1 MASSL
6 IKINKEI
13 VSSAVSSVTL
23 TGIDSTYNVYLLVIN
38 NMHPSVANSN
48 LGIRVTEGGTANTTS
63 NYDNA
68 AKFLR
73 SGSSFGN
80 SSNTNQDK
88 FGVGSYIGA
97 GDTGDRAVGVHY
109 IFNASNSSEYTFIT
123 HERVQTAESN
133 ELTGE
138 QGGGVFTVAS
148 AVDGVHIF
156 ISSGNMETGT
166 FTLYGLKK

>member
-1 MASSL
+1 MAGSLVKIDKKIASSD
-6 IKINKEI
+6 
-13 VSSAVSSVTL
+13 SSVTL
-23 TGIDSTYNVYLLVIN
+23 TGIDSTYDVYLLVIN
-38 NMHPSVANSN
+38 NMHPSVANAD

-63 NYDNA
+63 NYDGA
-68 AKFLR
+68 YRFFRTA
-73 SGSSFGN
+73 SSFGN
-80 SSNTNQDK
+80 TALPNEDK
-88 FGVGSYIGA
+88 FGTGSYIGA

-109 IFNASNSSEYTFIT
+109 IFNAPNSSEYTFIT

>member
-1 MASSL
+1 MAGSL
-6 IKINKEI
+6 IKIDEEI
-13 VSSAVSSVTL
+13 VSSAVASVTL
-23 TGIDSTYNVYLLVIN
+23 TGIDSTYDVYKLVVNNV
-38 NMHPSVANSN
+38 HPSSADSN

-73 SGSSFGN
+73 TASSFSN
-80 SSNTNQDK
+80 LNNTNQDK
-88 FGVGSYIGA
+88 FGFGAFVGA

-109 IFNASNSSEYTFIT
+109 IFNAPNSSEYTFIT
-123 HERVQTAESN
+123 HERVQTAESD
-133 ELTGE
+133 EMTGE

-156 ISSGNMETGT
+156 ISSGNIETGT
-166 FTLYGLKK
+166 FSFY

>member
-1 MASSL
+1 MAGALVKIDEKIASSD
-6 IKINKEI
+6 
-13 VSSAVSSVTL
+13 SSVTL
-23 TGIDSTYNVYLLVIN
+23 TGIDSTYDVYLLVIN
-38 NMHPSVANSN
+38 NMHPSVANAN
-48 LGIRVTEGGTANTTS
+48 LGIRVTEGGTANTSS
-63 NYDNA
+63 NYDGA
-68 AKFLR
+68 YKFLR
-73 SGSSFGN
+73 TASSFGN
-80 SSNTNQDK
+80 TALPNEDK

-109 IFNASNSSEYTFIT
+109 IFNAPNSSEYTFIT
-123 HERVQTAESN
+123 TERVQTAESN

-166 FTLYGLKK
+166 FSLYGLKK

>member
-1 MASSL
+1 MAGSL
-6 IKINKEI
+6 VKIDEEI
-13 VSSAVSSVTL
+13 VTSAVASVTL
-23 TGIDSTYNVYLLVIN
+23 TGIDSTYDVYLLVIN
-38 NMHPSVANSN
+38 DMHPSVANAN

-63 NYDNA
+63 NYDNT

-73 SGSSFGN
+73 TTVGFGN
-80 SSNTNQDK
+80 INTTNQDK
-88 FGVGSYIGA
+88 FGFGSYIGA
-97 GDTGDRAVGVHY
+97 GDTGDRAVGLHY
-109 IFNASNSSEYTFIT
+109 IFNAPNSSEYTFIT
-123 HERVQTAESN
+123 TERLQTAESN

-148 AVDGVHIF
+148 AVDGLHIF